1 MLFLV
6 IDRAKLEFVP
16 AEVSVAQLKMFRQT
30 LSMYNDFK
38 ESGKVKEVYAF
49 ADHPGI
55 VTIWDVESHE
65 ELQKMLFLLPS
76 TPFMERDVK
85 PLAST
90 DALDAIAKELIDI
103 VKSMPSFK

>member
-16 AEVSVAQLKMFRQT
+16 SEVSIAQLKMFRQT
-30 LSMYNDFK
+30 LSMYKDFK
-38 ESGKVKEVYAF
+38 ENGKIKEIYSF

-65 ELQKMLFLLPS
+65 ELQKILFMLPS

-85 PLAST
+85 PLANVDS
-90 DALDAIAKELIDI
+90 LDDIAKELIDI